1 MRIPV
6 VCAARLAHYYATVKF
21 HKLPKLQCR
30 FITASRDTPLAT
42 PYLVL
47 TCLLRAFARELHP
60 MWHELGVR
68 HGIDVGSAWF
78 ITNSSDFIHVI
89 HKFNSA
95 LARVAVPLSET
106 TNATAVCYDFERLYT
121 NIPLTDIQ
129 SALDWVIDT
138 VFMS

>member
-78 ITNSSDFIHVI
+78 ITNSSDFIPVI
-89 HKFNSA
+89 QY
-95 LARVAVPLSET
+95 LYLRRPMPLLCAMIL
-106 TNATAVCYDFERLYT
+106 NAC
-121 NIPLTDIQ
+121 ILT
-129 SALDWVIDT
+129 
-138 VFMS
+138 FP